1 MTLDTVL
8 WVMANAYVE
17 DGRST
22 REREAVRS
30 YMLTLA
36 EHLARHVLLAH
47 LDQRERDLT
56 KGKGVA

>member
-8 WVMANAYVE
+8 WAMVNAYVE
-17 DGRST
+17 DGRSA
-22 REREAVRS
+22 REREAMRS

-36 EHLARHVLLAH
+36 EHLARYVLLAH

-56 KGKGVA
+56 KGKEVA